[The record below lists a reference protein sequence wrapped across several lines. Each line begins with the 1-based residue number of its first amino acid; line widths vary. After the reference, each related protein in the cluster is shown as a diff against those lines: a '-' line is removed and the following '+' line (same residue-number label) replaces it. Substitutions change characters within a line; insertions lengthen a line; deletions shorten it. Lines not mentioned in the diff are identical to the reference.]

1 MIGLL
6 LRFEFQRDYMGDICR
21 ILGVRH
27 AAALALAL
35 VGYYVLP
42 FDTVIR
48 RTLVLIS
55 FAPISAVAPAYTGMC
70 GGDEGK
76 AGAANSISI
85 ILSVIEITIL
95 LIIMKLY

>member
-1 MIGLL
+1 
-6 LRFEFQRDYMGDICR
+6 MGDICR

-27 AAALALAL
+27 VAALAMALAS
-35 VGYYVLP
+35 YYLLPLDIVL
-42 FDTVIR
+42 R

-85 ILSVIEITIL
+85 LLSVIELTVL